1 MKRQHTTPASRQ
13 FKALEALRAKNLQEE
28 LGNEESE
35 LREQLL
41 TQILLGRDTG
51 DSPEQ
56 LSLARE
62 VFAHGSS
69 VLRAAL
75 IEQPDGM
82 ARHWVVQRWSSES
95 ARWATMNTYAP
106 DEEGQSA
113 AYIDAAFTEP
123 TLSPDQLRVKWGRL
137 GGDEDL
143 HEIFDSRLKLAE
155 FWYDIKAGVVVGGQ
169 WPDWLIPALV
179 AGEMIGKLK
188 VEPAMLPRGQKTLE
202 KLQDQQGN
210 LVNAWGELP
219 PILLHGSF
227 AFRDVECP
235 RSTHQFCSIAEAVAA
250 LRKPG
255 LASAT
260 FSPGGF
266 GYQSNQTLEF
276 AASPTNLTD
285 AEVTALLEM
294 MIDSDRKPAAEAVAA
309 EAEAWGGPEH
319 P

>member
-1 MKRQHTTPASRQ
+1 MKRQYATPALRQ
-13 FKALEALRAKNLQEE
+13 FKALETLRVKNLQEG
-28 LGNEESE
+28 LGSDESE
-35 LREQLL
+35 FREQLL

-51 DSPEQ
+51 DGPEQ
-56 LSLARE
+56 RSLARE

-82 ARHWVVQRWSSES
+82 ARHWVVQRWSAEG

-123 TLSPDQLRVKWGRL
+123 TLSPDQLRAKWGRL
-137 GGDEDL
+137 DGDEDL
-143 HEIFDSRLKLAE
+143 HEIFDTRLKLAE
-155 FWYDIKAGVVVGGQ
+155 FWYDIKPGVVVGGQ

-179 AGEMIGKLK
+179 AGEMIGKLT
-188 VEPAMLPRGQKTLE
+188 VEPAMLPRGQTSLD

-210 LVNAWGELP
+210 LVSTWGELP
-219 PILLHGSF
+219 PILLHGSLKF
-227 AFRDVECP
+227 SNPECP
-235 RSTHQFCSIAEAVAA
+235 WSTHQFCSITEAVAE

-255 LASAT
+255 LVSAT

-266 GYQSNQTLEF
+266 GYQNNQKLEF
-276 AASPTNLTD
+276 ASSPTNLSD
-285 AEVTALLEM
+285 EEVTALLEM
-294 MIDSDRKPAAEAVAA
+294 MIESERKVAAEAVAA
-309 EAEAWGGPEH
+309 EPWEGLGH

>member
-1 MKRQHTTPASRQ
+1 
-13 FKALEALRAKNLQEE
+13 
-28 LGNEESE
+28 
-35 LREQLL
+35 
-41 TQILLGRDTG
+41 
-51 DSPEQ
+51 
-56 LSLARE
+56 
-62 VFAHGSS
+62 
-69 VLRAAL
+69 
-75 IEQPDGM
+75 
-82 ARHWVVQRWSSES
+82 
-95 ARWATMNTYAP
+95 
-106 DEEGQSA
+106 
-113 AYIDAAFTEP
+113 
-123 TLSPDQLRVKWGRL
+123 
-137 GGDEDL
+137 
-143 HEIFDSRLKLAE
+143 
-155 FWYDIKAGVVVGGQ
+155 
-169 WPDWLIPALV
+169 
-179 AGEMIGKLK
+179 
-188 VEPAMLPRGQKTLE
+188 
-202 KLQDQQGN
+202 
-210 LVNAWGELP
+210 NAWGELP